1 MSAVVHV
8 PGVVSMVLSIM
19 SFFARSAQCLRTAI
33 SRVTGYIS
41 LTYFSAAQAISSVI
55 LWAGALLLV
64 AIPIAEIA
72 VGLDVIT
79 TVALV
84 APEWAVLI
92 VIVMAGVYMYRRR
105 RHRESA
111 K

>member
-1 MSAVVHV
+1 
-8 PGVVSMVLSIM
+8 MVLSIM
-19 SFFARSAQCLRTAI
+19 SIFARCAQCLRTAI
-33 SRVTGYIS
+33 SRVTGY
-41 LTYFSAAQAISSVI
+41 LCLAYFSAAQSISVGS

-79 TVALV
+79 TVALI
-84 APEWAVLI
+84 APGWAVLL

-105 RHRESA
+105 RHRKSA
-111 K
+111 E